1 MKKTAPVLMVFGQ
14 SNAHA
19 SGVLLPEEERITVP
33 LKHVLT
39 LGQTENQAFSPA
51 PVVWRG
57 YTSAG
62 TNLGETQDDTA
73 CLPTEYARL
82 WETEAETRGLPE
94 LYVIR
99 ISVGAQGV
107 TEGYMW
113 HPGYPRRLIPGP
125 LGTADIALFPL
136 AADIIRRA
144 FDDLRSRELE
154 PFVLGLHWL
163 GTEEET
169 GVPVEKL
176 DVLPALHRTLIRSW
190 REAAGCRVPVILYKI
205 RSAERSASVGED
217 PRCIETI
224 NACFDLLAAE
234 DGDISAADPRDC
246 PDYDPSVPFF
256 NGIYADGNHLGANTH
271 RWFAETFLARD
282 IRKLEACGAVKG

>member
-1 MKKTAPVLMVFGQ
+1 MKKAPVLMVFGQ

-19 SGVLLPEEERITVP
+19 SGVFLEQNERIVSP
-33 LKHVLT
+33 MKHVLA
-39 LGQTENQAFSPA
+39 LRGPENQRWSPA

-57 YTSAG
+57 YTSDG
-62 TNLGETQDDTA
+62 TNLGETQDHTA

-82 WETEAETRGLPE
+82 WEAEAEKRDLPE

-113 HPGYPRRLIPGP
+113 HPDYPKRLSPGP
-125 LGTADIALFPL
+125 HGKADMAMFPFSL
-136 AADIIRRA
+136 DVIRRA
-144 FDDLRSRELE
+144 LGDLRSRGLE
-154 PFVLGLHWL
+154 PAVLGLHWL

-176 DVLPALHRTLIRSW
+176 NVLPDLHRNLIRAW

-205 RSAERSASVGED
+205 RSVERSAAQGED
-217 PRCIETI
+217 PRCIEAI
-224 NACFDLLAAE
+224 NASFETVAE
-234 DGDISAADPRDC
+234 TTEDVAVADPRDC
-246 PDYDPSVPFF
+246 PDYDPSVPFT
-256 NGIYADGNHLGANTH
+256 NGIYSDGNHLGANTH
-271 RWFAETFLARD
+271 RWLAGYWLNRD
-282 IRKLEACGAVKG
+282 LAALGLK